1 MIQIELGQVLSLVST
16 IATEGER
23 LQKGEEDEFDYFH
36 LVGGMVFQ
44 KGVVPESNLFNSTVD
59 YNHYGMQVATATKR
73 LTTDLEA
80 RIDIKI

>member
-1 MIQIELGQVLSLVST
+1 MVFHTVLIQIELGQVLSLVST

-44 KGVVPESNLFNSTVD
+44 KGVVPESNLFNSTPD
-59 YNHYGMQVATATKR
+59 YNRWA
-73 LTTDLEA
+73 
-80 RIDIKI
+80 

>member
-1 MIQIELGQVLSLVST
+1 MIFHTVLNPIELGQVLSLVST

-44 KGVVPESNLFNSTVD
+44 KGVVPESNLFNSTPD
-59 YNHYGMQVATATKR
+59 YNR
-73 LTTDLEA
+73 
-80 RIDIKI
+80 